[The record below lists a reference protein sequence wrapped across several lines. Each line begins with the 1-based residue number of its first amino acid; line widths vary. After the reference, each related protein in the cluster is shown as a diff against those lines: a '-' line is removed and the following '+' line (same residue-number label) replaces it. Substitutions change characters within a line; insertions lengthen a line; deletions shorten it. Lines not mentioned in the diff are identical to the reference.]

1 MAAIIASVLQDCR
14 FADKNRRRDEMRI
27 GIPRGLLYY
36 QYFPMWK
43 TFFETL
49 GAEAVV
55 SPATTQEM
63 LDQGCSRAVGDICLP
78 V

>member
-1 MAAIIASVLQDCR
+1 MAAIIASVLLNSP
-14 FADKNRRRDEMRI
+14 FAGKNRRCEEMRI

-43 TFFETL
+43 TFFEAFVDL
-49 GAEAVV
+49 LERRRRRNYKKQV
-55 SPATTQEM
+55 
-63 LDQGCSRAVGDICLP
+63 P